1 MVLPL
6 QDSIN
11 IEVKKPDDEESSNF
25 INIEVKKPDDEENS
39 NFITSK
45 FSTCIANTYIHTLIL
60 IHKTIHCI
68 NPRRIF
74 GFSLTKVAKQ
84 H

>member
-11 IEVKKPDDEESSNF
+11 IEVKEPDDEESSNF

-45 FSTCIANTYIHTLIL
+45 FSTCIANTYI
-60 IHKTIHCI
+60 
-68 NPRRIF
+68 P
-74 GFSLTKVAKQ
+74 
-84 H
+84 

>member
-11 IEVKKPDDEESSNF
+11 IEVNKPDDEESSNF

-45 FSTCIANTYIHTLIL
+45 FSTCIANTYI
-60 IHKTIHCI
+60 
-68 NPRRIF
+68 P
-74 GFSLTKVAKQ
+74 
-84 H
+84 